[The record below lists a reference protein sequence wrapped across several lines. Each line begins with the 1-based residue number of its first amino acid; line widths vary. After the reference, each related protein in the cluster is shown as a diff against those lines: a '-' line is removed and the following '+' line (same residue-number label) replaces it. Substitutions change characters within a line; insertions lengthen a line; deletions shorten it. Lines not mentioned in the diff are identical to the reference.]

1 MPGSQEEMT
10 KFQEDTVASSKVH
23 VECTFPRLDVNLHT
37 KDVFENIYNRWVD
50 YREEMKVLQS
60 TWNYSSWRKEKKKK
74 EICLSWISKHIYMY
88 GWTRSLSCA
97 LIELLGRLGDGR
109 NST

>member
-74 EICLSWISKHIYMY
+74 KFVFRGFQNTFTCMAGPDRCH
-88 GWTRSLSCA
+88 A
-97 LIELLGRLGDGR
+97 P
-109 NST
+109 

>member
-10 KFQEDTVASSKVH
+10 KFQDYTVASSKVH

-50 YREEMKVLQS
+50 YREEMKVL
-60 TWNYSSWRKEKKKK
+60 
-74 EICLSWISKHIYMY
+74 
-88 GWTRSLSCA
+88 
-97 LIELLGRLGDGR
+97 
-109 NST
+109 